1 MSGLNLAVS
10 AWLALASAVS
20 GVVGTL
26 ILIAAS
32 YAPPPVP
39 SASSFLPGDDPVER
53 QKVLRDIAR
62 QARQTRH
69 RQRVGL
75 AFLCLG
81 FLLQGIAIL
90 WPK

>member
-1 MSGLNLAVS
+1 MSGLLTASDWLLLA
-10 AWLALASAVS
+10 AALS

-32 YAPPPVP
+32 YAPPAVP
-39 SASSFLPGDDPVER
+39 SASTFLLGDDPVAR
-53 QKVLRDIAR
+53 QKVLRDTAR
-62 QARQTRH
+62 EARRTRH

-81 FLLQGIAIL
+81 FFLQGIAIL